1 MRQTALADAVAAV
14 RGGGTAVSAAAA
26 AERAT
31 SAVSAPGG
39 GAASQ
44 GKAAAV
50 AAAAAGGKRASNQ
63 GVWRC
68 ESLSRHLHLH
78 RAPPEGSRALV
89 LPATDSARG
98 GQGLEDGRR
107 HPPCLRCASAS
118 RSSVETRSRRTGSDG
133 RGIVDPGAA
142 VTGTSRISIKVSTGL
157 FLVRVKS
164 LRRRRL
170 TVSLIPGVVPV
181 EKFLERLDIS
191 SKACGARHQ
200 HSLRQPLAIS
210 LSP

>member
-14 RGGGTAVSAAAA
+14 RGGGTAVIAAAA

-78 RAPPEGSRALV
+78 RAPPEGSSRAG
-89 LPATDSARG
+89 ATCHRQRTGGAGFGGWQAPSSVPQAGLGVSA
-98 GQGLEDGRR
+98 
-107 HPPCLRCASAS
+107 
-118 RSSVETRSRRTGSDG
+118 SVETPCRRRGDDG
-133 RGIVDPGAA
+133 RGTVDPGTAA
-142 VTGTSRISIKVSTGL
+142 TGTSRVSVDSSPRL

-164 LRRRRL
+164 IRRRKL
-170 TVSLIPGVVPV
+170 LAFSIPGVVPV

-200 HSLRQPLAIS
+200 HSMRELLATK

>member
-14 RGGGTAVSAAAA
+14 RGGGTAVIAPAA
-26 AERAT
+26 AESAT

-78 RAPPEGSRALV
+78 RAPPEGSSRAG
-89 LPATDSARG
+89 ATCHRQRTG
-98 GQGLEDGRR
+98 GAGFGGWQAPSSVPQVRLGV
-107 HPPCLRCASAS
+107 P
-118 RSSVETRSRRTGSDG
+118 SSVEIRSRRTGDDG
-133 RGIVDPGAA
+133 RGLVGPGAA
-142 VTGTSRISIKVSTGL
+142 ATGTSRVSVQISPRL

-164 LRRRRL
+164 LRRRGL
-170 TVSLIPGVVPV
+170 LVSLIPGVVPV
-181 EKFLERLDIS
+181 EKILEILVGFPT
-191 SKACGARHQ
+191 A
-200 HSLRQPLAIS
+200 
-210 LSP
+210 